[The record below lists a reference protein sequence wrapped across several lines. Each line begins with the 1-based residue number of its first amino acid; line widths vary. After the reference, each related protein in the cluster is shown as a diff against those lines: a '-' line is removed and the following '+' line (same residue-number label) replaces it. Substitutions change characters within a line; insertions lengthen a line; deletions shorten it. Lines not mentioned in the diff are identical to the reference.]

1 MFEKFQV
8 KANNIFS
15 VTHNRKY
22 IKQKKSYLEEII
34 TRGDFAVFNQNI
46 GARVSIFALELKR
59 IVF

>member
-8 KANNIFS
+8 IANNTIS
-15 VTHNRKY
+15 VTHNHKY
-22 IKQKKSYLEEII
+22 IKQKSYLEEII